1 MIPNGMTQR
10 DKDYSMASGCF
21 QHAKVFGVGLDA
33 ADDPWTLQL
42 KLAAI
47 DAREKGMKGLYSD
60 PYDVVLPKLK
70 KGNRPI
76 VSVGKLPLPSWLT
89 PRPQTSD
96 RHLVTKENMETFVS
110 GGGMLEVS
118 EHIKRFVNE
127 KVFPGQP
134 IMLGVDHSATGGVV
148 SALSE
153 EMGSENLSVL
163 VLDQHFDG
171 LPLALRLEPRLVEQL
186 HYDPDVL
193 EDDAYSCGNFWGHLI
208 NSGAVLPENLLF
220 VGVADYPGEE
230 VSPEWERFRESYL
243 ELETRGCRF
252 FPLKSFK
259 SPYNAKLR
267 RFIEDNISS
276 PNLYVSVDLD
286 VGAYRAV
293 HAARYM
299 DRMGMDKETLMD
311 VVHTIAG
318 LCRTGRLKLAGMDV
332 MEFNM
337 HFLGIEI
344 EPGKKDDTL
353 SIALELLKALLH

>member
-1 MIPNGMTQR
+1 MT
-10 DKDYSMASGCF
+10 SSCF
-21 QHAKVFGVGLDA
+21 QNAKVFGVGLDA
-33 ADDPWTLQL
+33 SDDPWTLQL

-47 DAREKGMKGLYSD
+47 DAREKGMNGLCSD
-60 PYDVVLPKLK
+60 PYDAILSELNKDSQAVDF
-70 KGNRPI
+70 
-76 VSVGKLPLPSWLT
+76 VGKLPLPTWLT
-89 PRPQTSD
+89 SRPQTTD
-96 RHLVTKENMETFVS
+96 RHLVTKENMEAYVS

-118 EHIKRFVNE
+118 EKIKRFVKE
-127 KVFPGQP
+127 RVLPGQP

-186 HYDPDVL
+186 NYDPSIL
-193 EDDAYSCGNFWGHLI
+193 EEDAYCCGNFWGYLI
-208 NSGAVLPENLLF
+208 DNGVVQPENLLF
-220 VGVADYPGEE
+220 VGVADYPGEV

-243 ELETRGCRF
+243 ELEARGCHF

-259 SPYNAKLR
+259 GAYVESLR

-276 PNLYVSVDLD
+276 TKLYVSLDLD

-299 DRMGMDKETLMD
+299 DRMGMDKEALMD
-311 VVHTIAG
+311 VVHIIAG
-318 LCRTGRLKLAGMDV
+318 LCREGRLELVGMDV

-337 HFLGIEI
+337 HFLEIEI
-344 EPGKKDDTL
+344 EPEKKDDTL
-353 SIALELLKALLH
+353 AVAVEFLKALLF

>member
-1 MIPNGMTQR
+1 MT
-10 DKDYSMASGCF
+10 SGCL

-47 DAREKGMKGLYSD
+47 DAREKGMNGLCSD
-60 PYDVVLPKLK
+60 PYDAIFPELK
-70 KGNRPI
+70 KGNRLI
-76 VSVGKLPLPSWLT
+76 ESVGKLPLPSWLT

-96 RHLVTKENMETFVS
+96 RHLVTKENMEAYMS

-118 EHIKRFVNE
+118 EQIKRFVKE

-153 EMGSENLSVL
+153 EMGPENLSVL
-163 VLDQHFDG
+163 VIDQHFDG
-171 LPLALRLEPRLVEQL
+171 LPLALRLEPRLLEQL

-193 EDDAYSCGNFWGHLI
+193 KDDAYSCGNFWGHLMDT
-208 NSGAVLPENLLF
+208 GAVLPENLLF

-243 ELETRGCRF
+243 DLETRGCRF

-259 SPYNAKLR
+259 RPYNVRLR
-267 RFIEDNISS
+267 RFIEENLSS
-276 PNLYVSVDLD
+276 PNLYVSLDLD

-311 VVHTIAG
+311 VVHIISD
-318 LCRTGRLKLAGMDV
+318 LCHTGKLQLAGMDV

-344 EPGKKDDTL
+344 EPGTKDDTL
-353 SIALELLKALLH
+353 VVAVEFLKALLF

>member
-1 MIPNGMTQR
+1 MT
-10 DKDYSMASGCF
+10 SGCF
-21 QHAKVFGVGLDA
+21 QNAKVFGVGLDA
-33 ADDPWTLQL
+33 SDDPWTLQL

-47 DAREKGMKGLYSD
+47 DAREKGMDGLCSD
-60 PYDVVLPKLK
+60 PYDAVLPELK
-70 KGNRPI
+70 KGRIP
-76 VSVGKLPLPSWLT
+76 VESVGKLPLPSWLT
-89 PRPQTSD
+89 PRPQTTD
-96 RHLVTKENMETFVS
+96 RHLVTKENMEAYVS
-110 GGGMLEVS
+110 AGGMLEVS
-118 EHIKRFVNE
+118 GQIKRFVKE

-153 EMGSENLSVL
+153 EIGAENLNVL

-186 HYDPDVL
+186 NYDPSVL
-193 EDDAYSCGNFWGHLI
+193 EDDAYCCGNFWGHLI
-208 NSGAVLPENLLF
+208 NNGVVLPENLLF
-220 VGVADYPGEE
+220 VGVADYPGEK
-230 VSPEWERFRESYL
+230 VSPEWERFRKSYH
-243 ELETRGCRF
+243 ELEARGCHF
-252 FPLKSFK
+252 FPLQSFK
-259 SPYNAKLR
+259 GTYVENLK

-276 PNLYVSVDLD
+276 TKLYVSLDLD

-299 DRMGMDKETLMD
+299 DRTGMDRETLME
-311 VVHTIAG
+311 VVHIIAG
-318 LCRTGRLKLAGMDV
+318 LCRAGRLELAGMDL

-353 SIALELLKALLH
+353 GVAVEIVKALIF

>member
-1 MIPNGMTQR
+1 MT
-10 DKDYSMASGCF
+10 SGCL
-21 QHAKVFGVGLDA
+21 QHAKIFGVGLDA
-33 ADDPWTLQL
+33 SDDPWTLQL

-47 DAREKGMKGLYSD
+47 DAREKGMNGLCSD
-60 PYDVVLPKLK
+60 PYDAILPELK
-70 KGNRPI
+70 KGNHP
-76 VSVGKLPLPSWLT
+76 VESVGKLTLPSWLT
-89 PRPQTSD
+89 PRPRTAD
-96 RHLVTKENMETFVS
+96 RHLVTKENMEAYVS

-118 EHIKRFVNE
+118 EQIKGFVKE

-186 HYDPDVL
+186 NYDPGVL
-193 EDDAYSCGNFWGHLI
+193 EDDAYCCGNFWGYLI
-208 NSGAVLPENLLF
+208 NTGAVLPENLLF

-243 ELETRGCRF
+243 DLEARGCHF
-252 FPLKSFK
+252 FPLKAFK
-259 SPYNAKLR
+259 GSYVESLR

-276 PNLYVSVDLD
+276 PNLYVSLDLD
-286 VGAYRAV
+286 VGAFRAV

-299 DRMGMDKETLMD
+299 DRMGMDREALMD
-311 VVHTIAG
+311 VVHIIAD
-318 LCRTGRLKLAGMDV
+318 LCHTGRLKLAGMDV

-337 HFLGIEI
+337 HFLGIEVD
-344 EPGKKDDTL
+344 PGKKDDTL
-353 SIALELLKALLH
+353 SVAVEVLKALLF